1 MPVRRIPPSRRAIT
15 GRLAALKAI
24 GPAHYES
31 ALERD
36 YLITLE
42 ADPTVLAYEIQP
54 VRLGYRDITG
64 QARRYT
70 PDVLVFR
77 QGDVVE
83 LVEVKYVADIQA
95 LRVEH
100 RERWV
105 MAAHYA
111 REQGWHFRLI
121 TERHARTPR
130 ARNWLFL
137 SAFRVMA
144 PSPDLLTR
152 LQGVLAVSG
161 PVPISVWLSQLEEPA
176 AEVLPFVWHLLCLG
190 QVTVNLDQPLSLETT
205 VSLLPAEVT
214 RA

>member
-1 MPVRRIPPSRRAIT
+1 MPVRRIPPSHRAIT

-54 VRLGYRDITG
+54 IRLDYRDSLG

-77 QGDVVE
+77 QGDVIE
-83 LVEVKYVADIQA
+83 LVEVKYVADIQE
-95 LRVEH
+95 LRVKH

-105 MAAHYA
+105 MASHYA

-137 SAFRVMA
+137 STFRVMT
-144 PSPDLLTR
+144 PPPELLTR
-152 LQGVLAVSG
+152 MQAVLAASG
-161 PVPISVWLSQLEEPA
+161 PLSISAWLSQLEEPD

-190 QVTVNLDQPLSLETT
+190 KVTVNLNQPLSLAAT
-205 VSLLPAEVT
+205 VSLVPAEVT
-214 RA
+214 HA